1 MLKNA
6 KFLVIIK
13 RFLRGKVK
21 MNKVVYHGSPNGSV
35 EVLRSHKSTHQK
47 ECIYATDNKVVALLF
62 MAKGNGDLDTRIS
75 NVNGQPELV
84 ERRSG
89 VLERLYNR
97 DGYLYE
103 LDGTTFEHYD
113 YLWSL
118 EVISFEK
125 EIKPLRKIYYPNIL
139 DAIMD
144 EEKKKNIIIYRYPD
158 RPLDMPLDNSDLIER
173 YISFEEQGIKGAV
186 ADLLRV
192 YPEFLSDVENF
203 EYQKTKFW
211 KFRK

>member
-1 MLKNA
+1 
-6 KFLVIIK
+6 
-13 RFLRGKVK
+13 

-62 MAKGNGDLDTRIS
+62 MAKGNGDLDTRLS
-75 NVNGQPELV
+75 NVNGKPELV

-139 DAIMD
+139 DVIMD

-158 RPLDMPLDNSDLIER
+158 RPHDMPLDNSDLIEK

-192 YPEFLSDVENF
+192 YPEFLSDAENF
-203 EYQKTKFW
+203 EYQKTKSW

>member
-1 MLKNA
+1 
-6 KFLVIIK
+6 
-13 RFLRGKVK
+13 
-21 MNKVVYHGSPNGSV
+21 MNKIVYHGSSNGNM

-75 NVNGQPELV
+75 NVNGKPELV

-103 LDGTTFEHYD
+103 LDGTTFGHYD

-158 RPLDMPLDNSDLIER
+158 RPHDMPLDNSDLIQK

-203 EYQKTKFW
+203 EYQKTKSW